1 MSPGRWVLD
10 RRLDRIW
17 RISFGMSGPVP
28 ITIKEPRDFLT
39 VIDFLPNGLLFTPY
53 PHFAIVPEIQA
64 GIEPP
69 TSPETRQRGFRD
81 LQDKVKESAKP
92 GWSDRLELPTQIL
105 ALMTLT
111 NGVYGPG
118 LRPHRLAG
126 EALEV
131 FIDILFISL
140 VDFLI
145 CLDEGVKAVWLGPDS
160 VSNEKYDIVAG
171 FECGACQFAA
181 CAYYIAGN

>member
-1 MSPGRWVLD
+1 ME
-10 RRLDRIW
+10 
-17 RISFGMSGPVP
+17 
-28 ITIKEPRDFLT
+28 T
-39 VIDFLPNGLLFTPY
+39 
-53 PHFAIVPEIQA
+53 

-69 TSPETRQRGFRD
+69 TSPETRERGFRG
-81 LQDKVKESAKP
+81 LQDKVKEAAKP
-92 GWSDRLELPTQIL
+92 GWSDHLELATQIL

-118 LRPHRLAG
+118 LRAHRLAG

-140 VDFLI
+140 VDFSI
-145 CLDEGVKAVWLGPDS
+145 SLDEVVKAVRPGPDS
-160 VSNEKYDIVAG
+160 VSNGKYDIVAG

-181 CAYYIAGN
+181 CSVLYCRKLGSNEEENEPWGWRIAVWECYDFQVSVFDGAPSFLKWHSEWGRKKPGQRH